1 MARLT
6 NLQFTWGPEM
16 RIGVLPFL
24 DGNQTDRL
32 SDYVTG
38 IARLLEQ
45 RKFASVWLGEHVV
58 TFREYDRSHP
68 HPYSKDGTFPISS
81 EIGMLDAITT
91 LAAIAA
97 QTSTI
102 RLGTCIAIL
111 AQWNPVYFAKMAT
124 GLDLLSNGRFIAGIG
139 VGWSPQEYAA
149 TATPFEHRGAR
160 TSEYVQVVRSL
171 WCDEVS
177 HFEGKYYTLPECVQI
192 PKPLS
197 KPHPPFYFG
206 GESLPTLRRVA
217 EFGQGWVPAGLTP
230 EQLAPHLK
238 TLDTLLAE
246 RGRNRTEVDIV
257 MIIPAET
264 TCDIETLKRYAEL
277 GVNEVAPEVYG
288 NSLSFFS
295 AKIDQLA
302 ETLVIAAREL

>member
-24 DGNQTDRL
+24 DGNQSDRL
-32 SDYVTG
+32 SDYVSG
-38 IARLLEQ
+38 IARLLEE
-45 RKFASVWLGEHVV
+45 RHFASVWLGEHVV

-81 EIGMLDAITT
+81 EIGMVDTITT

-149 TATPFEHRGAR
+149 TNTPFEHRGAR
-160 TSEYVQVVRSL
+160 TNEYIQVVRSL
-171 WCDEVS
+171 WCDDVS

-197 KPHPPFYFG
+197 KPHPSLYFG
-206 GESLPTLRRVA
+206 GESLLSLRRVA
-217 EFGQGWVPAGLTP
+217 AFGQGWMPAGLTP
-230 EQLAPHLK
+230 EQLAPQLK

-246 RGRNRTEVDIV
+246 HGRNRADVDIV
-257 MIIPAET
+257 IVIPAET
-264 TCDIETLKRYAEL
+264 TCDTETLKRYAEL

-288 NSLSFFS
+288 DSLSSFS
-295 AKIDQLA
+295 IKIDQLA
-302 ETLVIAAREL
+302 ETLGIAARGL